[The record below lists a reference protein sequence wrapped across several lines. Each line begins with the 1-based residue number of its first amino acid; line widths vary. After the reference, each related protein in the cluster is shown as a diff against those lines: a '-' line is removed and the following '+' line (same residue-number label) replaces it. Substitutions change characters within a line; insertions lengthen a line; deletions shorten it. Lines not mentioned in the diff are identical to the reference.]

1 LRNKIFVIALILF
14 VSAFG
19 LQTVFVKY
27 RNDETE
33 TVKKSSLSD
42 FTGKSYFRM
51 KGRKVE
57 INTKKLHYI
66 NVFPDTIEIY
76 YGDTWCRVDV
86 YPFIKKKKESS
97 KDTAS
102 ISKDTVEVVWRGW
115 MKISTILG
123 GIAEF
128 GKLSASISELKH
140 VHFRPKELVV
150 KEKKKPRTAPADT
163 TAANTPAAVD
173 TTAVDTTGA
182 QTQPDE
188 TSEGG
193 NGQ

>member
-1 LRNKIFVIALILF
+1 MRNKIFVIALILS
-14 VSAFG
+14 VSVFG

-27 RNDETE
+27 RSDDTE
-33 TVKKSSLSD
+33 TVKNASLSD
-42 FTGKSYFRM
+42 FSGKPYFRM

-57 INTKKLHYI
+57 INTKKLHHI

-86 YPFIKKKKESS
+86 YPFIKKKKDSA
-97 KDTAS
+97 KDSADVA
-102 ISKDTVEVVWRGW
+102 KDTVEVVWRGW

-140 VHFRPKELVV
+140 VHFRPKELII
-150 KEKKKPRTAPADT
+150 KEKKKPRATPTDT
-163 TAANTPAAVD
+163 TAIDTTAAVD
-173 TTAVDTTGA
+173 TTVVDGTQQPS
-182 QTQPDE
+182 QTN
-188 TSEGG
+188 EGG
-193 NGQ
+193 NEQ

>member
-1 LRNKIFVIALILF
+1 

-33 TVKKSSLSD
+33 TVKKASLSD
-42 FTGKSYFRM
+42 FSGKPYFRM

-57 INTKKLHYI
+57 INTKKLHHI

-86 YPFIKKKKESS
+86 YPFIKKKKDSV
-97 KDTAS
+97 KDTAEVT
-102 ISKDTVEVVWRGW
+102 KDTAEVVWRGW

-140 VHFRPKELVV
+140 VHFRPKELIV
-150 KEKKKPRTAPADT
+150 KEKKPPKSAVADT
-163 TAANTPAAVD
+163 TAIDTTAAVD
-173 TTAVDTTGA
+173 TVAVDEA
-182 QTQPDE
+182 QTQQPDQTNE
-188 TSEGG
+188 DG
-193 NGQ
+193 NEQ